1 MRAQVVLPTPLGPQK
16 RNAWAS
22 WLCLIAFLSV
32 VVICDWPTTVSKV
45 CGLYF
50 LAETTNLSII
60 KMIEIRDVKPDFMDC
75 NNKEVLDAVIF
86 VFAHPFADSGCRLSE
101 ELGVV

>member
-16 RNAWAS
+16 RKAWAS
-22 WLCLIAFLSV
+22 WLCLIAFFSV
-32 VVICDWPTTVSKV
+32 VVICDCPTTVSKV

-50 LAETTNLSII
+50 LAETTNLSILI
-60 KMIEIRDVKPDFMDC
+60 MSEIRDTKSDFRDC

-86 VFAHPFADSGCRLSE
+86 VFAHRFADPGSQLSGE
-101 ELGVV
+101 WDVF

>member
-1 MRAQVVLPTPLGPQK
+1 
-16 RNAWAS
+16 
-22 WLCLIAFLSV
+22 
-32 VVICDWPTTVSKV
+32 VICDCPTTVSKV

-60 KMIEIRDVKPDFMDC
+60 AMTEIRDINSDFRDC

-86 VFAHPFADSGCRLSE
+86 VFAHPASDSKSHA
-101 ELGVV
+101 